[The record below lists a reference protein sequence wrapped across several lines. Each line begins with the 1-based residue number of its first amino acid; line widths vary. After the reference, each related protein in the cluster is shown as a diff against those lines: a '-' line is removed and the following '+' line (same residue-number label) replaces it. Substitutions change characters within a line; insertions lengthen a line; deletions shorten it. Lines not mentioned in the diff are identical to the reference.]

1 MAKSFRQLLQKL
13 PQERRERIEARAQ
26 GLLME
31 MALQELRQ
39 QRGLTQQQL
48 ADRLEMQQAAV
59 SKMESQADIH
69 LSTLRRIVAAMGGR
83 LKLVATFPDAEVVI
97 NQFDAG
103 KPSS

>member
-1 MAKSFRQLLQKL
+1 MAKSFRQLLHKL
-13 PQERRERIEARAQ
+13 PQERRERVEAHAQ
-26 GLLME
+26 GLLVE

-48 ADRLEMQQAAV
+48 ADQLEMQQAAV

-69 LSTLRRIVAAMGGR
+69 ISTLRRIVAAMGGR
-83 LKLVATFPDAEVVI
+83 LKLVATFPGAEGVI

-103 KPSS
+103 KPGS